1 MSSVIRVAAI
11 GASALALML
20 YFAPSW
26 ASVLI
31 KPTRPSLAAP

>member
-11 GASALALML
+11 GATALALMSYL
-20 YFAPSW
+20 APSW

-31 KPTRPSLAAP
+31 RPTSPSLAAP